1 MGFVKVNAKV
11 HEIILEFDLSV
22 YFASQC
28 KPVIDSSGPYTQPEH
43 GLTAAKVFAKHFFKS
58 TVDRRC
64 GNIYKLAI
72 SFWGN

>member
-1 MGFVKVNAKV
+1 MGFVKVNVKV

-22 YFASQC
+22 CFASQC
-28 KPVIDSSGPYTQPEH
+28 KLVIDSSGPYTQPEH
-43 GLTAAKVFAKHFFKS
+43 GLTAAKIFAKHFFKS